1 MMGHIVSLDGL
12 EWYFPAMFCHHLL
25 DEQFRKKFWRVE
37 LTGRIGISI
46 NASMVTIMAI
56 IAKHTTIGHSREVD
70 IQPCSMGWS
79 DSSAVSSSIAL
90 LSSSLLLS
98 MLNVLCE
105 AVGYVA
111 IVVRSLAWLLETLLV
126 MIPAV
131 SCIGIV
137 SD

>member
-1 MMGHIVSLDGL
+1 
-12 EWYFPAMFCHHLL
+12 MFWHHLL
-25 DEQFRKKFWRVE
+25 DEQTRNKFTGQE

-56 IAKHTTIGHSREVD
+56 IAKQTTIDHSCEVD
-70 IQPCSMGWS
+70 IQPCPMGWS

-90 LSSSLLLS
+90 LSSSLLLLR
-98 MLNVLCE
+98 LNVLCE

-111 IVVRSLAWLLETLLV
+111 TVVRSLAWLLEVLLV
-126 MIPAV
+126 TIPAV
-131 SCIGIV
+131 SCSGIV